1 MKTKREKLRPEVIDF
16 SKNIFRIARS
26 KLVNLP
32 RKVTD
37 YDNRFFPFFFFL
49 NCIFLPAA
57 LFLCIIKHIFGK
69 FFLFTASIE
78 RQYCLAKVIAKREG
92 RKIPKTKFHIE
103 KVVKPITIKYMSN
116 QSSVQVRCQ

>member
-37 YDNRFFPFFFFL
+37 YDNRFFPLFFDL
-49 NCIFLPAA
+49 YIFSAA

-69 FFLFTASIE
+69 VLYLLTPSKESI
-78 RQYCLAKVIAKREG
+78 A
-92 RKIPKTKFHIE
+92 
-103 KVVKPITIKYMSN
+103 
-116 QSSVQVRCQ
+116 